1 MRRAASD
8 IWEFARQVV
17 EGLDY
22 DFVGA
27 QFGQA
32 EGGPT
37 LRVFIDRAA
46 GISVDDCA
54 AVSEQLSAVLDVEE
68 PISGHYVL
76 EVSSPGM
83 DRPLFDEADFVR
95 VVGQTVRVKTA
106 APLLGGRRRF
116 KGPLREAGDGLL
128 LVEVDGEPYE
138 IPVAEVDEANVVPA
152 F

>member
-1 MRRAASD
+1 MRKAAAE
-8 IWEFARQVV
+8 IWNFAQAVT

-22 DFVGA
+22 EFVGA
-27 QFGQA
+27 QYGQTESGA
-32 EGGPT
+32 T
-37 LRVFIDRAA
+37 LRVFIDHAD
-46 GISVDDCA
+46 GITVDDCA

-83 DRPLFDEADFVR
+83 DRPLFEEADFAAQ
-95 VVGQTVRVKTA
+95 VGQVVKIKTGV
-106 APLLGGRRRF
+106 PVLGRRRF
-116 KGPLREAGDGLL
+116 KGELREVADGVA

-138 IPVAEVDEANVVPA
+138 LPIHDIDEANVVPV